1 MSVAWVGV
9 GVAAVGTVSQMSAAN
24 KAAGAQSGASDQAT
38 QAQMIASAQMQTA
51 LKPWVDAGGR
61 AQDKLNQYLGLG
73 GVGSGGRTSSGLSTG
88 LTRDQVRQQLLS
100 QYTRQSTAPNAGP
113 MYRNGMEAVA
123 ALGAQGAHDYF
134 QQRNTQ
140 NAKTNFSSLFG
151 NTPEGAVLSA
161 GSGDANDGVH
171 GDTWSMPGQAQGP
184 ASTVDEEGLNAAI
197 GKYYEEQDAQ
207 NRAAESDPNYGSLLR
222 AYRNGEEFSFTG
234 KDLASDPGYQFGLNQ
249 GTQGIERGQASR
261 GNFLSG
267 AAMKELG
274 RFNQDYAGTKFNDAY
289 SRNLGTWNTNRAAYD
304 TNRNT
309 IYSFLTGQST
319 MGQNSAAQV
328 GTNNQQTA
336 NAIGNNITA
345 AGNASAAGTVAGSN
359 ALVNGLNSA
368 VNGFSSSNNLNSAA
382 GWNSLISSGG
392 SPYGGSNTSVTPGAA
407 WTPSTN
413 VFAGSNARIG

>member
-51 LKPWVDAGGR
+51 LKPWVDAGGA
-61 AQDKLNQYLGLG
+61 AQNKLNQYLGLG

-134 QQRNTQ
+134 QQQNTQ
-140 NAKTNFSSLFG
+140 GANTNMSPLWSSPDRRNPGMDEL
-151 NTPEGAVLSA
+151 TLSD
-161 GSGDANDGVH
+161 GS
-171 GDTWSMPGQAQGP
+171 PQAQGP

-197 GKYYEEQDAQ
+197 AKYYEEQDAL
-207 NRAAESDPNYGSLLR
+207 NRAAEGDPNYGSLLR

-234 KDLASDPGYQFGLNQ
+234 KDLASDPGYKFGLDQ

-382 GWNSLISSGG
+382 GWNSLISNGG
-392 SPYGGSNTSVTPGAA
+392 SPYGGSTTSVTPGAT
-407 WTPSTN
+407 WVPPTN